1 MFPELNTEEFNPDD
15 YKSVNDSDDE
25 EDDDSDSEA
34 DSMLSLTVYVDDKAQ
49 LQMLKKDLDELG
61 YRYR

>member
-15 YKSVNDSDDE
+15 YKSKDDLDDDE
-25 EDDDSDSEA
+25 EDEENESSSE
-34 DSMLSLTVYVDDKAQ
+34 LSLTVYVEDKAQ